1 MLEILIATNNA
12 GKIKEIKDMLVD
24 SNINILTIDDF
35 PHLPKIKEDG
45 KTFQENALKKACK
58 ISQYTGKICLADDSG
73 LEIDYLKGEPGIC
86 SSRWGNTDKDRI
98 NKVLN
103 LLKNVPE
110 NKRSAKYICV
120 LVLAFPDGRTY
131 IVKEECPGN
140 ISLTPRGKYGFGY
153 DPIFLIPEYNQ
164 TFAELGQK
172 IKNKISHRGKA
183 LKKMIEVINKFVV
196 SENSR

>member
-24 SNINILTIDDF
+24 SKINILTINDF

-45 KTFQENALKKACK
+45 KTFQENALKKACQ
-58 ISQYTGKICLADDSG
+58 ISQYTGKICLSDDSG
-73 LEIDYLKGEPGIC
+73 LEIDYLKGEPGIY
-86 SSRWGNTDKDRI
+86 SARWGNSDEDRI
-98 NKVLN
+98 NKVLK
-103 LLKNVPE
+103 LLENVPKD
-110 NKRSAKYICV
+110 KRNAKFVCV
-120 LVLAFPDGRTY
+120 LVLAFPDGRKY
-131 IVKEECPGN
+131 MVKEECKGK
-140 ISLTPRGKYGFGY
+140 ISFSPRGKFGFGY

-183 LKKMIEVINKFVV
+183 LRRMIKVINEIANK
-196 SENSR
+196 S

>member
-35 PHLPKIKEDG
+35 PHLPKIKENG

-58 ISQYTGKICLADDSG
+58 ISKYTGKICLADDSG
-73 LEIDYLKGEPGIC
+73 LEIDYLKGEPGIY

-103 LLKNVPE
+103 LLENVPE
-110 NKRSAKYICV
+110 NKRSAKFICV
-120 LVLAFPDGRTY
+120 LVLTFPDGRKY
-131 IVKEECPGN
+131 MVKEECKGK
-140 ISLTPRGKYGFGY
+140 ISFSPRGKFGFGY
-153 DPIFLIPEYNQ
+153 DPIFLIPEYNK
-164 TFAELGQK
+164 TFAELGDK
-172 IKNKISHRGKA
+172 IKNQISHRGKA
-183 LKKMIEVINKFVV
+183 LRRMIKVINKLVV
-196 SENSR
+196 NE